1 MTQSR
6 LDEQFEK
13 MRAVLQK
20 DGVDQSIIQKM
31 INEIVK
37 KRAEEPAPKIAIIG
51 QSGVGKSS
59 TINALFNAGLP
70 VSPSRPCTHDADA
83 REYSLSTGKK
93 ITVYD
98 MPGIGESISADRRII
113 EVYKKVYPKVDV
125 IMWVIAAGD
134 RQLAMMQHILLQIA
148 REAGARGL
156 QQLLFAINKADIMS
170 PNDWNTRIDMPSQEQ
185 LRNLR
190 DFSETVRSRVREI
203 IPAWTDDIPIYSA
216 INAYNLKELLFSML
230 QAAPL
235 SRAHILNENSNLE
248 DGMKHVDPT
257 VRDVAY
263 QLFAENQEG
272 VSYGEYK

>member
-1 MTQSR
+1 MDSCLLYRKSFKENYMTQSR

-156 QQLLFAINKADIMS
+156 QQLLFAINKHFDCPLCHVFFWSEAGNVFIF
-170 PNDWNTRIDMPSQEQ
+170 PGPFGTNKTRCD
-185 LRNLR
+185 L
-190 DFSETVRSRVREI
+190 
-203 IPAWTDDIPIYSA
+203 
-216 INAYNLKELLFSML
+216 
-230 QAAPL
+230 
-235 SRAHILNENSNLE
+235 
-248 DGMKHVDPT
+248 
-257 VRDVAY
+257 
-263 QLFAENQEG
+263 
-272 VSYGEYK
+272 